1 MQFDMPK
8 EQSSIIKV
16 IGVGGGGCNAVT
28 HMYHQGIQGVNFAI
42 CNTDAQAMELSPVPN
57 QIQLG
62 PSQTEGRG
70 AGNNPEIGQEA
81 TEESYD
87 GIKELLQSNT
97 KMVFVTAGMGGGTG
111 TGGAP
116 VIAKMAR
123 DMGILTVG
131 IVTEPFYFEGPKR
144 RKQAEQGVAELRKH
158 VDTIL
163 VISNDK
169 LREIYGNLKFSQAFA
184 NADEVLSTA
193 AKGIAEIITVPG
205 YVNVDFEDVKA
216 VMVDSG
222 VAIMGSASAEGD
234 DRAKQAVSGALASPL
249 LADNEIKGAGHV
261 LLNITSGTEEILM
274 DEITEI
280 TEYVRNAA
288 GADAEMI
295 WGSCVD
301 ESLEGKVMVTV
312 IATGFEE
319 KRYKNDDKG
328 QKKDETKVVFEL
340 EDEQQPPQFRHQ
352 QRDEEQDITIKNPD
366 EAEEKQENDEA
377 SVNQFTFAF
386 DQSGASNQNHED
398 DEMKLYTK
406 DSKNNEEE
414 ADQKHEQSVAPWK
427 IEKDNSRD
435 SGESEQQ
442 EESCGSKEKEQE
454 QENRVKRL
462 RDLSMQMNK
471 DKRNVEEMEREPAFK
486 RKNVDLKNTPRSE
499 DDEMS
504 RYTLDEEPKLRK
516 NNPYLHDRAD

>member
-8 EQSSIIKV
+8 DQSSIIKV

-42 CNTDAQAMELSPVPN
+42 CNTDAQAMELSPVTN
-57 QIQLG
+57 KIQLG

-70 AGNNPEIGQEA
+70 AGNNPGIGREA
-81 TEESYD
+81 TEESLD
-87 GIKELLQSNT
+87 TIKELLQSNT

-116 VIAKMAR
+116 VIAKLAKE
-123 DMGILTVG
+123 MGILTVG
-131 IVTEPFYFEGPKR
+131 IISEPFYFEGPKR
-144 RKQAEQGVAELRKH
+144 RKQAEEGVKELRQYT
-158 VDTIL
+158 DTML
-163 VISNDK
+163 LISNDK

-184 NADEVLSTA
+184 NADDVLATA

-234 DRAKQAVSGALASPL
+234 DRATQAVSGALASPL
-249 LADNEIKGAGHV
+249 LADNEIKGAKHV

-274 DEITEI
+274 DEIMEI
-280 TEYVRNAA
+280 TEYVREAA

-301 ESLEGKVMVTV
+301 ESVENKLVVTV

-319 KRYKNDDKG
+319 KRHKEEDE
-328 QKKDETKVVFEL
+328 KKAGKKKVVFDL
-340 EDEQQPPQFRHQ
+340 EDQKKPPQFTHNQAEPESQ
-352 QRDEEQDITIKNPD
+352 QDDGMRLKQKNGQHEEQENQELANQITFPFESKQDNGNDNEQD
-366 EAEEKQENDEA
+366 E
-377 SVNQFTFAF
+377 
-386 DQSGASNQNHED
+386 G
-398 DEMKLYTK
+398 MKLYTK
-406 DSKNNEEE
+406 DEQNASANNEHKMQT
-414 ADQKHEQSVAPWK
+414 DPWK
-427 IEKDNSRD
+427 VERDEKSYEANGPNEQPGEEDHDSRL
-435 SGESEQQ
+435 
-442 EESCGSKEKEQE
+442 
-454 QENRVKRL
+454 NRL
-462 RDLSMQMNK
+462 RGLSMKMNK
-471 DKRNVEEMEREPAFK
+471 DKRNIEEMEREPAFK
-486 RKNVDLKNTPRSE
+486 RKNVDLKNEESS
-499 DDEMS
+499 DDENMS
-504 RYTLDEEPKLRK
+504 RYTLDEETKLRR